1 MLLQNSSTAYYR
13 EYFQFRAQQIQ
24 GDTLLKSVFK
34 LASLA
39 VFQKDR
45 RVAYPQT
52 ALDLDCGLM
61 LRALSL
67 DSRVNLDILA
77 IVLDEMKEECT
88 LQDFEMLCLLAET
101 ASV

>member
-1 MLLQNSSTAYYR
+1 MLLQHSSTAYYR
-13 EYFQFRAQQIQ
+13 EYFQYRAQQIQ
-24 GDTLLKSVFK
+24 GDTLLKSVLN
-34 LASLA
+34 LASLL

-45 RVAYPQT
+45 RVAYPQD

-67 DSRVNLDILA
+67 DTTVNLDILA
-77 IVLDEMKEECT
+77 VVLDGLKECT
-88 LQDFEMLCLLAET
+88 LGDFEMLCLLAET